1 MPHEREGGPGLPSV
15 LPHPWQAAVSPCPHQ
30 AHPDQTSLPTA
41 PSIPGPEVGRQKRL
55 STQRALTGL
64 QGTMPRHVWAP
75 GTHWREEGHVERGC
89 VRPTLV
95 PVHTDRQTQTQTSRH
110 THRHIHLTHTRTH
123 STNHLALTPPSSQIS
138 LFPCR
143 SLLRSPPL
151 K

>member
-75 GTHWREEGHVERGC
+75 GTHWREEGHMERGC
-89 VRPTLV
+89 VRT
-95 PVHTDRQTQTQTSRH
+95 HARACAHRQTDTDTDIQTHTQTHTPDTYTHRYRH
-110 THRHIHLTHTRTH
+110 TLTHTHTLQ
-123 STNHLALTPPSSQIS
+123 TIWL
-138 LFPCR
+138 
-143 SLLRSPPL
+143 
-151 K
+151 